1 MSAIFRSPRHARA
14 IRAAYDAALSHWP
27 AGHRRITVQT
37 RHGTTH
43 VIACGP
49 EHAPPVVLIHGAQ
62 TTAASWQHYATE
74 WSKHCRLYAIDVIG
88 EAGPSAPSRPPL
100 ASDAYAQWL
109 DDVLDGLGVARAAFV
124 GISLG
129 ARTSLDFALRRPARV
144 TRLALLCPSG
154 IGRQKPFLWWALP
167 LLLLGDVGRTCVRR
181 RVLGRFPPA
190 STPAERDTFTLMRAV
205 DRGLRP
211 RVETIPVFGDG
222 ALRTL
227 STPTLAIVGGRDVM
241 LDSRDTC
248 DRLTRLVPHAQVR
261 FLPDQY
267 HFIRGQRDTV
277 LAFLMST
284 EATRMHHRIVQA
296 AAHRVLVRD
305 PAAGLVQRESD
316 ALDLVALAHEHEAD
330 WIAVPADALHDDF
343 YRLESGL
350 AGAVLQKL
358 VNYGVRLGVVGDI
371 DRWLA
376 RSEALRAFV
385 RESNRGT
392 SVWFVGNEEGLLRK
406 LGA

>member
-1 MSAIFRSPRHARA
+1 MSTIFKSPRHARA
-14 IRAAYDAALSHWP
+14 VRAAYEAALSHWP

-37 RHGTTH
+37 RHGATH

-49 EHAPPVVLIHGAQ
+49 ELAPPVMLIHGAQ
-62 TTAASWQHYATE
+62 TTAASWQHFAAE
-74 WSKHCRLYAIDVIG
+74 WSTHFRLYAIDVIG
-88 EAGPSAPSRPPL
+88 EAGPSAPSRPSL

-109 DDVLDGLGVARAAFV
+109 DDVLDGLGVSRAAFV
-124 GISLG
+124 
-129 ARTSLDFALRRPARV
+129 
-144 TRLALLCPSG
+144 G

-167 LLLLGDVGRTCVRR
+167 LLLLGDAGRACVRR
-181 RVLGRFPPA
+181 RVLGRLPPA
-190 STPAERDTFTLMRAV
+190 STPAERDAFALMRAV

-211 RVETIPVFGDG
+211 RLETIPVFGDG

-227 STPTLAIVGGRDVM
+227 SPPMLAIVGGRDVM

-248 DRLTRLVPHAQVR
+248 DRLTRLVPYAQVR

-284 EATRMHHRIVQA
+284 EPTRMHHRIVQA
-296 AAHRVLVRD
+296 AGHRVLVRD
-305 PAAGLVQRESD
+305 PAASLVQREGD

-343 YRLESGL
+343 YRLDSGL

-376 RSEALRAFV
+376 RSEALRALV

-392 SVWFVGNEEGLLRK
+392 SVWFVANEDDLLRK